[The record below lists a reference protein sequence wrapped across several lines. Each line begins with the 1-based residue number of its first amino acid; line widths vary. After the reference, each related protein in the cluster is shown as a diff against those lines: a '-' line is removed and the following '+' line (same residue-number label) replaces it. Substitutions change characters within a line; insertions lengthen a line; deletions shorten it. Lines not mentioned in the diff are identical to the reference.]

1 MTTERAAR
9 ADAGFTLIEVLIA
22 LVILAVG
29 LLALEAMGIGAA
41 RMVARAQNQSEYA
54 AAASDTLEKTLNRI
68 RAFNGA
74 AGPTSYTLADGATV
88 ALNVAR
94 TDLDDAS
101 TALDLWSVTVTVTP
115 PSGGVLRASDGVT
128 LRSTLLQRNAP

>member
-1 MTTERAAR
+1 VSTERTAR

-68 RAFNGA
+68 RAGSGA
-74 AGPTSYTLADGATV
+74 VGTSSYTLSDGAGV

-94 TDLDDAS
+94 TDLDNAS

-115 PSGGVLRASDGVT
+115 PSGGALRPSDGVT
-128 LRSTLLQRNAP
+128 LRSNVLR

>member
-1 MTTERAAR
+1 MSTERAAR

-68 RAFNGA
+68 K
-74 AGPTSYTLADGATV
+74 AGGGTAGNTVYTLADGAGV
-88 ALNVAR
+88 ALTVAR
-94 TDLDDAS
+94 TDLDNAS

-115 PSGGVLRASDGVT
+115 PSGGVLRPSDGVT
-128 LRSTLLQRNAP
+128 LRSNVLR